1 MTQITPGDWEYS
13 EGRLQ
18 AWQEVKGL
26 PRKVPIARLASLE
39 GEAEMDANGS
49 LLEAAPCYQ
58 AALEWIYGNCPH
70 IETRKVAKAALDKTN
85 GGKA

>member
-1 MTQITPGDWEYS
+1 MTQPTPGDWEYS

-39 GEAEMDANGS
+39 GEAEMDANGRLLAAAPGLLRAAEE
-49 LLEAAPCYQ
+49 LLEDDGGAQ
-58 AALEWIYGNCPH
+58 WRELFRE
-70 IETRKVAKAALDKTN
+70 VAKAT
-85 GGKA
+85 GEQP